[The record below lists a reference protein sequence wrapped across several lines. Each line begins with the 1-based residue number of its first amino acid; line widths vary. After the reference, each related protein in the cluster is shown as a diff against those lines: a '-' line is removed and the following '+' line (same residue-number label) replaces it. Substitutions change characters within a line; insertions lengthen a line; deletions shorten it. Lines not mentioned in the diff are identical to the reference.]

1 MIGVVSMQD
10 QEIRLVGHGDSNM
23 SDRKIGTWL
32 ALAGICMSALT
43 MFPLGASAT
52 EPRAVIELFT
62 SQGCDS
68 CPPADRLAGELAK
81 DPTLI
86 TLSLAVD
93 YWDYIGWKDTLAL
106 PGHGNRQRAYSRVR
120 GDRNVFTPQVVV
132 NGVAQARGSDKA
144 DVDRAIAQARLQASA
159 LSMPISL
166 KVAEGKVTV
175 QAPAGKTGAE
185 KGEVWL
191 CPVIKA
197 ATVEITRGENR
208 GHTFTYHNIVRRW
221 VKLGEWTGA
230 AATWSVPVKDVQG
243 EGVDEVAV
251 LVQSGT
257 ASAPGPMLAAAMAS
271 LK

>member
-1 MIGVVSMQD
+1 
-10 QEIRLVGHGDSNM
+10 M
-23 SDRKIGTWL
+23 SDRKTGARL
-32 ALAGICMSALT
+32 ALASVIASAL
-43 MFPLGASAT
+43 MVPALSVQA

-68 CPPADRLAGELAK
+68 CPPADKLAGELAK

-106 PGHGNRQRAYSRVR
+106 PGHGNRQRAYARMR

-132 NGVAQARGSDKA
+132 NGAAQARGSDKA
-144 DVDRAIAQARLQASA
+144 DIDRAIAQTKGQATV
-159 LSMPISL
+159 LSIPVSL
-166 KVAEGKVTV
+166 KVADGKVTV
-175 QAPAGKTGAE
+175 QAPAGKTGTE

-191 CPVIKA
+191 CPIIKS

-221 VKLGEWTGA
+221 VKLGEWNGA
-230 AATWSVPVKDVQG
+230 AATWSIPVKDVQS

-257 ASAPGPMLAAAMAS
+257 AAAPGPVIAAAITS

>member
-1 MIGVVSMQD
+1 
-10 QEIRLVGHGDSNM
+10 M
-23 SDRKIGTWL
+23 SDRKTGTRL
-32 ALAGICMSALT
+32 AIAGAVASALAAL
-43 MFPLGASAT
+43 PLAFAAA

-68 CPPADRLAGELAK
+68 CPPADKLAGELAK

-106 PGHGNRQRAYSRVR
+106 PGHGNRQRAYARAR

-132 NGVAQARGSDKA
+132 NGAAQARGSDKA
-144 DVDRAIAQARLQASA
+144 DIERAIAQSRGQATV
-159 LSMPISL
+159 LSMPVSL
-166 KVAEGKVTV
+166 KVADGKVTV
-175 QAPAGKTGAE
+175 QAPAGKTGSE

-191 CPVIKA
+191 CPIVKA

-221 VKLGEWTGA
+221 IKLGEWTGVA
-230 AATWSVPVKDVQG
+230 QTWTMPVKDVEI

-257 ASAPGPMLAAAMAS
+257 AAAPGPMLAAAQAS

>member
-1 MIGVVSMQD
+1 MSGR
-10 QEIRLVGHGDSNM
+10 EICARF
-23 SDRKIGTWL
+23 
-32 ALAGICMSALT
+32 ALAGVVAAALLA
-43 MFPLGASAT
+43 PAAA

-68 CPPADRLAGELAK
+68 CPPADKLVGELAK

-86 TLSLAVD
+86 TMSLAVD
-93 YWDYIGWKDTLAL
+93 YWDYVGWKDTLAL
-106 PGHGNRQRAYSRVR
+106 PGHGKRQRAYASAR
-120 GDRNVFTPQVVV
+120 GDRNLFTPQVVV
-132 NGVAQARGSDKA
+132 NGMLQARGSDKA
-144 DVDRAIAQARLQASA
+144 EIDRAIAQTRNQPSV
-159 LSMPISL
+159 LSIPVSL
-166 KVAEGKVTV
+166 KVADGKVTV
-175 QAPAGKTGAE
+175 QTSAGKPGAE

-191 CPVIKA
+191 CPIIKA

-221 VKLGEWTGA
+221 VKLGEWTGTA
-230 AATWSVPVKDVQG
+230 QTWTMPVKDVEV

-257 ASAPGPMLAAAMAS
+257 AAAPGPMLAAASVS